1 MAGRLCTTV
10 ESWARDIIGRE
21 GSVDVDE
28 DARISLLVQCSAGNA
43 CRIVC
48 PASSDFK
55 VDALDDSQLDIIMG
69 N

>member
-1 MAGRLCTTV
+1 MADRICTTV
-10 ESWARDIIGRE
+10 ESRAGDIIGRE

-28 DARISLLVQCSAGNA
+28 DARVGLLVQCSAGNA

-55 VDALDDSQLDIIMG
+55 VDTLDDSQLDSFIW
-69 N
+69 